1 MLVSSKNNLNY
12 IANIVDLL
20 CYRQEN
26 QANEI
31 AFTFL
36 SNGETG
42 QVDLTYQELDIKAR
56 SIAMM
61 LQSQGAI
68 GKRSLLLY
76 QPGLEFI
83 TAFFG
88 CLYAGVIAVPAYPP
102 RRNHHNHRLQA
113 IVADAQATIIL
124 TTKSVISNIEKT
136 LKEELPG
143 TKLNYITTDDINI
156 SLAND
161 WQSPQLNRDTLA
173 FLQYTSGSTGMPKGV
188 MVSHGN
194 LLHNLGLIHQSFE
207 HEPKSKGV
215 IWLPPYH
222 DMGLIGGVLQP
233 IYGGFPV
240 TLMPPVAFLQKPIR
254 WLQAISDFK
263 ATTSGGPNFAYEL
276 CVQKIKP
283 EQIAGLD
290 LNSWKVAFT
299 GAEPIRVK
307 TLERFAKTFAD
318 CGFRMEAFYPCYGMA
333 ETTLFVSGGLTS
345 ESPIVR
351 LVDGRELSQNR
362 VADAV
367 EDSANAQAIT
377 SCGCNWLDQKIVI
390 AHPETKTT
398 CADGEVGEIWVS
410 GESVALGYWRKP
422 EQTQQT
428 FHAYLMDT
436 GEGPFLRTGDLGFLQ
451 DGELYV
457 TGRIKDV
464 IIIRG
469 RNYYPQDIELTVENS
484 HPALHSSCCAA
495 FSIEVEEQEQLVI
508 AVEVERAYLRN
519 LDVDEIAI
527 SIRKAV
533 SEQHEL
539 QVYAVALLKP
549 SSIPKT
555 SSGKIQRYACRS
567 GFLEDSL
574 NIVGLWKSEVIESVK
589 SPTKMQP
596 AESKH
601 IHPSTTSIEN
611 SSHNSVNVED
621 KSKARADELI
631 KWLRN
636 YANERINS
644 RLIDERRCIPPY
656 IVLDFGN
663 RGLLG
668 MQVPK
673 QYGGLELSNIST
685 MRVLEQLGAIDCTL
699 ALFTGLNNVLGIRP
713 ILNYARQEVRDR
725 YLPLLATGRELAA
738 FALTEP
744 GAGSN
749 PQAIAAK
756 AVPDTQ
762 GGLQLYGT
770 KIWSGSAAW
779 AGVIN
784 VFVQNF
790 DEQGKPKG
798 ISAFVVPQGSKNL
811 RHGPEA
817 LTMGMRGMIQ
827 NAIYLEGVP
836 VEPEYVLGQPGMGM
850 EVAQDA
856 MMYGRLSIAAAC
868 VGGMKRCAQ
877 LMLRYAERRSISTG
891 RLLDHPVT
899 LERLADLTAAITS
912 VEALVFRIAK
922 LLDLGYAVPAE
933 AYTACK
939 TSAPEFLWQAADHL
953 VQLLGGRGYIEV
965 NIAPQILRDA
975 RILRIFEGP
984 TETLNS
990 FLGSRVI
997 NKSED
1002 LQKFLCEGLGTPEI
1016 AQKLKV
1022 AAEQINDHLI
1032 NSRNSFSEHHSIV
1045 RWAYIRTGEL
1055 TTFAILLAA
1064 VQRAFKDDA
1073 CENLRRAKNWA
1084 EIQFERKFQS
1094 IISGIAGELAVSDTN
1109 ALTTQISNYV
1119 TSIGDIEQT
1128 LAGEDNELDELL
1140 RRNISKNKSES
1151 ESRVS
1156 LEFTE
1161 NQDLLKLVEDNQ
1173 AHSIEDNDNHN
1184 TEYIQSW
1191 IENWLAQKL
1200 KINVMSIIPTN
1211 SFSDYGMDSVMAVD
1225 AAQDLSEWLQHSLE
1239 PTILWNY
1246 PTIASLAQYLAKEVR
1261 VKTAETPKATE
1272 LQIKLEQNTSS
1283 PLFDSLE
1290 NEIEKS
1296 IAQELEVLE
1305 NLLRG

>member
-68 GKRSLLLY
+68 GERSLLLY

-188 MVSHGN
+188 MVSHCN

-233 IYGGFPV
+233 IYGGVPV

-290 LNSWKVAFT
+290 LSSWKVAFT
-299 GAEPIRVK
+299 GAEPIRVQ

-351 LVDGRELSQNR
+351 LVDGTKLSQNR
-362 VADAV
+362 VVDAV

-398 CADGEVGEIWVS
+398 CAGGEVGEIWVS

-484 HPALHSSCCAA
+484 HPALHSSSCAA
-495 FSIEVEEQEQLVI
+495 FSIEVKDQEQLVI

-519 LDVDEIAI
+519 LDVDGIAS

-539 QVYAVALLKP
+539 QVYAVAFLKP

-555 SSGKIQRYACRS
+555 SSGKIQRHACRS

-574 NIVGLWKSEVIESVK
+574 NTVGLWKSEVIESVK
-589 SPTKMQP
+589 SQTKMQP
-596 AESKH
+596 TESKH
-601 IHPSTTSIEN
+601 IHPSTTSIKN
-611 SSHNSVNVED
+611 SSRNSVNIKD
-621 KSKARADELI
+621 KSKARAD
-631 KWLRN
+631 
-636 YANERINS
+636 
-644 RLIDERRCIPPY
+644 
-656 IVLDFGN
+656 
-663 RGLLG
+663 
-668 MQVPK
+668 
-673 QYGGLELSNIST
+673 
-685 MRVLEQLGAIDCTL
+685 
-699 ALFTGLNNVLGIRP
+699 
-713 ILNYARQEVRDR
+713 
-725 YLPLLATGRELAA
+725 
-738 FALTEP
+738 
-744 GAGSN
+744 
-749 PQAIAAK
+749 
-756 AVPDTQ
+756 
-762 GGLQLYGT
+762 
-770 KIWSGSAAW
+770 
-779 AGVIN
+779 
-784 VFVQNF
+784 
-790 DEQGKPKG
+790 
-798 ISAFVVPQGSKNL
+798 
-811 RHGPEA
+811 
-817 LTMGMRGMIQ
+817 
-827 NAIYLEGVP
+827 
-836 VEPEYVLGQPGMGM
+836 
-850 EVAQDA
+850 
-856 MMYGRLSIAAAC
+856 
-868 VGGMKRCAQ
+868 
-877 LMLRYAERRSISTG
+877 
-891 RLLDHPVT
+891 
-899 LERLADLTAAITS
+899 
-912 VEALVFRIAK
+912 
-922 LLDLGYAVPAE
+922 
-933 AYTACK
+933 
-939 TSAPEFLWQAADHL
+939 
-953 VQLLGGRGYIEV
+953 
-965 NIAPQILRDA
+965 
-975 RILRIFEGP
+975 
-984 TETLNS
+984 
-990 FLGSRVI
+990 
-997 NKSED
+997 
-1002 LQKFLCEGLGTPEI
+1002 
-1016 AQKLKV
+1016 
-1022 AAEQINDHLI
+1022 
-1032 NSRNSFSEHHSIV
+1032 
-1045 RWAYIRTGEL
+1045 
-1055 TTFAILLAA
+1055 
-1064 VQRAFKDDA
+1064 
-1073 CENLRRAKNWA
+1073 
-1084 EIQFERKFQS
+1084 
-1094 IISGIAGELAVSDTN
+1094 ELAVSDTN

-1119 TSIGDIEQT
+1119 TSIGDMEQT

-1156 LEFTE
+1156 LEFAE

-1173 AHSIEDNDNHN
+1173 AHSIEDNDNYN

-1211 SFSDYGMDSVMAVD
+1211 SFSDYGMDSVMAVE